1 MAIDKKKA
9 LLIVLFL
16 LLFGGGIAG
25 GYLFVSKRYTAAR
38 VEKQNVPESPV
49 QGDDSAFVRV
59 YYPTEGR
66 LVMEE
71 RKIKRASEISMA
83 EETVGEF
90 LKGPSKAAGTG
101 KSVIPQGT
109 KVLGLY
115 PGSDGILYVDLS
127 DEFRRNFQGDAAAE
141 FLLLRGLYESVISNV
156 KGVDD
161 VKILI
166 EGKEIESVG
175 GHLLAL
181 SPLKATVGET
191 NKP

>member
-1 MAIDKKKA
+1 MAIDRKKA
-9 LLIVLFL
+9 LLIILFL
-16 LLFGGGIAG
+16 LLFGAGIAG
-25 GYLFVSKRYTAAR
+25 GYLFVSKRYAAH
-38 VEKQNVPESPV
+38 VEKQGTPESSL

-59 YYPTEGR
+59 YYPSEGR
-66 LVMEE
+66 LIMEE
-71 RKIKRASEISMA
+71 RKIRRASEILMA

-90 LKGPSKAAGTG
+90 LKGPSKAGGTAKG
-101 KSVIPQGT
+101 VIPQGT

-115 PGSDGILYVDLS
+115 HGSDGILYVDLS

-141 FLLLRGLYESVISNV
+141 FLLLRGLYESIISNV

-161 VKILI
+161 VKIII

-181 SPLKATVGET
+181 YPLKATVGET
-191 NKP
+191 GKP